1 MSLSTRL
8 DRVYAAKLSK
18 SPFLQSTQFKIRTM
32 IEKLRD
38 CWKSNGSQVRTG

>member
-32 IEKLRD
+32 IEKLGD
-38 CWKSNGSQVRTG
+38 CWNLNGSQVWTG